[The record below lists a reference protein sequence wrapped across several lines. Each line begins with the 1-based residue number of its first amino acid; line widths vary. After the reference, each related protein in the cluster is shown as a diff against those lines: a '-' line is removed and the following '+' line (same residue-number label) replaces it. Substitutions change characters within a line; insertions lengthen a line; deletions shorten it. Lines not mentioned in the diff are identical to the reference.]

1 MFHRYLLI
9 NPVGGVVKGWKN
21 RGVIQDLKVHK
32 AGSDV
37 KTVSS
42 VEKWKKFDIKIEKKR
57 ILQCKC
63 IERRIREL

>member
-1 MFHRYLLI
+1 ME
-9 NPVGGVVKGWKN
+9 N
-21 RGVIQDLKVHK
+21 RGVIQDLIVHK

-37 KTVSS
+37 KTGSS

-63 IERRIREL
+63 IERRIRELKWSRVKGLIMNLKWS